1 MPDMKKVRE
10 LMLPLSDYPVVYDT
24 DTLQDAIKA
33 LKNYLAEGKEHR
45 SLAVFS
51 NSKKVAGEEELVG
64 ILTVRDILNAIKRNR
79 MCYENTE
86 LFTLSWA
93 FFYHRDPVKECTVTS
108 VGKVVRPLVKA
119 FVQADDTVT
128 RAIELM
134 MTKNVNILPVFEG
147 KKAAGVVRALDLLD
161 YIGEML

>member
-1 MPDMKKVRE
+1 MPETKKVRE
-10 LMLPLSDYPVVYDT
+10 LMLPISEYPVVYDT
-24 DTLQDAIKA
+24 DTLKDAIKT

-45 SLAVFS
+45 SLMVFS
-51 NSKKVAGEEELVG
+51 KTRKIGGEDELVG
-64 ILTVRDILNAIKRNR
+64 ILTVRDILNTMKRNK

-93 FFYHRDPVKECTVTS
+93 FFYHKDPVRECTVTD
-108 VGKVVRPLVKA
+108 VGRVVRPLVKA
-119 FVQADDTVT
+119 FIQADETVT

-147 KKAAGVVRALDLLD
+147 KKAVGVIRALDLLD
-161 YIGEML
+161 YIGDMI